1 MQYKMNTTGSAKSF
15 ENIAEQ
21 ENEIFIRIFYNGKF
35 INYLFDPSDVKNLGL
50 STIFDVIDPD
60 PQFIQAKK
68 EFEKIK
74 SKQRRKTTSGIIQ

>member
-1 MQYKMNTTGSAKSF
+1 MNTTGSAKSF